1 MQKTGLGLT
10 MIVAI
15 ALLSGLAADSAAA
28 SKQELIVNRKA
39 EGVSLDPAKTTA
51 MEDYAVMANLYSS
64 LFRFKPNSF
73 ELRPATALRTLSPS
87 LSIANWLAPPS
98 ATSVPPFRTNAVS
111 AATPSAP
118 MPLRYSGG

>member
-1 MQKTGLGLT
+1 MRKTGLGLT

-15 ALLSGLAADSAAA
+15 ALLFGLAADSAAA

-73 ELRPATALRTLSPS
+73 ELRPDLALDHKTSSDGKFVSFNLRKGVKWTRATASSLPRT
-87 LSIANWLAPPS
+87 
-98 ATSVPPFRTNAVS
+98 
-111 AATPSAP
+111 
-118 MPLRYSGG
+118 